1 MCVSDERDRAVVGF
15 YRVLNRPVPGPDRLR
30 LRGLDPGRSYRVTLW
45 PLTGDGLERAN
56 TRVRGGDDLMANGL
70 LLAASKEEVAA
81 RGDAWARVFV
91 LDAV

>member
-1 MCVSDERDRAVVGF
+1 
-15 YRVLNRPVPGPDRLR
+15 
-30 LRGLDPGRSYRVTLW
+30 
-45 PLTGDGLERAN
+45 
-56 TRVRGGDDLMANGL
+56 MASGL